1 MSTEL
6 TTPATYAVAPADPF
20 SDPTVAESYAVMAR
34 RFANSQLVPAHL
46 RGKPDD
52 CFVALML
59 AREMGE
65 SPIMVMQSIYFI
77 SGKAGWS
84 ASYMIARANRSR
96 VFRRNIG
103 WRVEGSGADLVV
115 TAHTVTGDGEEVSV
129 SVSMAMARAEGWT
142 SNKKYQTMPELM
154 LRYRSATML
163 VRLYAPEVL
172 LGYHTSDELEDVRAA
187 SLPVPP
193 RATRAAGAVLDVEAE
208 VVPPTPAPWPPEGLT
223 VEQIDAWRASH
234 GKPPT
239 SSLTDEQVAVL
250 ASWFAA
256 DAARA
261 DVVLAARPRE
271 PGEEG

>member
-6 TTPATYAVAPADPF
+6 TTAPVYSVAPADPF
-20 SDPTVAESYAVMAR
+20 ADPTVAENFAVMAR
-34 RFANSQLVPAHL
+34 RFANSQLVPQHL

-103 WRVEGSGADLVV
+103 WRVEGTGADLVV
-115 TAHTVTGDGEEVSV
+115 TAHTVTADGEEVAV
-129 SVSMAMARAEGWT
+129 SVSMAMAKAEGWT

-208 VVPPTPAPWPPEGLT
+208 IVPPTPAPWPPEGLT
-223 VEQIDAWRASH
+223 VEQVDVWRASH
-234 GKPPT
+234 GKSP
-239 SSLTDEQVAVL
+239 SGDLADEQRTVL
-250 ASWFAA
+250 ATWFAA
-256 DAARA
+256 DATRA
-261 DVVLAARPRE
+261 DLVRAACGRE